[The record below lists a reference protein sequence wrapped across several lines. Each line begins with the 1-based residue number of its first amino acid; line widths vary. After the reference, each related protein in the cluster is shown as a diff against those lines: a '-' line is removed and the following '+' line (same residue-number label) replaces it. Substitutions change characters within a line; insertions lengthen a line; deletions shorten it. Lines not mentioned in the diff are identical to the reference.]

1 MNTHSRTADCR
12 RELFTA
18 HAALCGAKREICRAV
33 MKEVTSDGS
42 LRVLEE
48 AGLRSA
54 VIESLLKAVQEHIE
68 RRAGG
73 MRIGALM
80 FSLEAGFL
88 GETEEA
94 ERMLSEWRQ
103 EL

>member
-1 MNTHSRTADCR
+1 MDTHSRTADCR

-18 HAALCGAKREICRAV
+18 HAALCGAERAV
-33 MKEVTSDGS
+33 CHAVMNEVSSDGC
-42 LRVLEE
+42 LRVLKE
-48 AGLRSA
+48 AGLQTA
-54 VIESLLKAVQEHIE
+54 VIESLLQAVQKHLE

-73 MRIGALM
+73 MRIGALL

-88 GETEEA
+88 GGTEEA